1 MMKRVLSLLVTIT
14 ILGNSLF
21 AQSVEDGKK
30 FLYYERFKSAKDAFE
45 KVLASNPNDINAT
58 YWLGQTLLDMK
69 DSTAAKALYQKALGS
84 NGNAPLLLVGMG
96 QIMLMEGKK
105 DEARQQFET
114 AINLTKGKDVEV
126 LNAIGIA
133 NVKAKQGDAAYAV
146 EKLNLATQTKR
157 FNNPNTYLI
166 LGQAYRKLIDGG
178 SAVTAYNKALE
189 LNPKLAAAKN
199 GIGKIYET
207 QKNQEYYLKAYEE
220 AVQLDPAYAPA
231 YFNLFYHYY
240 FRDVNKAG
248 DYLNKYIANTDQGPD
263 MEYIKT
269 DYTYAKGDFA
279 GARQKAEALIQQYGE
294 NVNPRMYRMVAFA
307 ADTLGDLQA
316 AKAAMDTFFVKSEE
330 GTDIED
336 IKSTDYEEM
345 AKITSKIPELKDS
358 SFSYFEKAIAMDTVV
373 ANKLKLIESAAN
385 MAKQL
390 GNRGL
395 EANLLGMAYTLQKDP
410 SARDLYNWGMAH
422 YQAGNYLKADSLFCN
437 DYISKYP
444 DQIYGYLWCARAKQA
459 QDTTME
465 KGLAVDAYKTL
476 AKKAIELDTTPTK
489 VMKQYAIN
497 ANFFLVSYYN
507 DIAKQKDTAIYY
519 TDEVLKIDPT
529 NENAL
534 NVKKI
539 LTAPPK
545 RTTTTASKGTGAK
558 SSGTKSSG
566 TKSSGTK
573 PKSGSGAK
581 KK

>member
-1 MMKRVLSLLVTIT
+1 MMKSVLSLLVTIVV
-14 ILGNSLF
+14 LGNSLF

-30 FLYYERFKSAKDAFE
+30 FLYYERYKSAKDVFE
-45 KVLASNPNDINAT
+45 KIIASNPNDINAV
-58 YWLGQTLLDMK
+58 YWLGQTLIDTK
-69 DSTAAKALYQKALGS
+69 DSAAAKALYQKSLAS

-126 LNAIGIA
+126 LNAIGMA
-133 NVKAKQGDAAYAV
+133 NVKARQGDATYAI
-146 EKLNLATQTKR
+146 EKLNQATQTRK
-157 FNNPNTYLI
+157 FKNADTYLI
-166 LGQAYRKLIDGG
+166 MGNAYRKLIDGG
-178 SAVTAYNKALE
+178 NAVTSYNKALE
-189 LNPKLAAAKN
+189 ISPNLAAAKN

-207 QKNQEYYLKAYEE
+207 QKNQEFYLKAYEE
-220 AVQLDPAYAPA
+220 AVQLDPAYAPG

-248 DYLNKYIANTDQGPD
+248 DYLQKYIANSDQGPET
-263 MEYIKT
+263 EYINT

-279 GARQKAEALIQQYGE
+279 GARQRAEALIQQYGA
-294 NVNPRMYRMVAFA
+294 NVNPRMYRMVAFT
-307 ADTLGDLQA
+307 ADTLGDLPA
-316 AKAAMDTFFVKSEE
+316 AKAAMDTFLVKSEQ
-330 GTDIED
+330 GPDVED

-358 SFSYFEKAIAMDTVV
+358 AFVYYEKAIAMDTVM
-373 ANKLKLIESAAN
+373 ANKLKIIESAAAF
-385 MAKQL
+385 AKSS
-390 GNRGL
+390 GNRQL
-395 EANLLGMAYTLQKDP
+395 EADMLGTAYRLNPDP
-410 SARDLYNWGMAH
+410 SARDLYNYAYAN
-422 YQAGNYLKADSLFCN
+422 YQAGNYAKADTLFCN
-437 DYISKYP
+437 DYISKYA

-465 KGLAVDAYKTL
+465 KGMAVDAYKTL
-476 AKKAIELDTTPTK
+476 AKKAIELDTTGNGQFKP
-489 VMKQYAIN
+489 YAIN
-497 ANFFLVSYYN
+497 ANFYLVSYYN
-507 DIAKQKDTAIYY
+507 DIAKQKDTAIFY

-545 RTTTTASKGTGAK
+545 KTTTA
-558 SSGTKSSG
+558 TKSSG

-573 PKSGSGAK
+573 PKSSSGTK
-581 KK
+581 KKS

>member
-1 MMKRVLSLLVTIT
+1 MMKRVLSLLVTVT
-14 ILGNSLF
+14 VLGNSLF
-21 AQSVEDGKK
+21 AQSVDDGKK
-30 FLYYERFKSAKDAFE
+30 FLYYERYKSAKDAFE

-114 AINLTKGKDVEV
+114 AINLTKGKDVDV

-146 EKLNLATQTKR
+146 EKLNQATQTKR
-157 FNNPNTYLI
+157 FKNADTYLI
-166 LGQAYRKLIDGG
+166 MGQAYRKLIEGG

-189 LNPKLAAAKN
+189 IDPKLAAAKN

-279 GARQKAEALIQQYGE
+279 GARQKAEALIQQFGE

-307 ADTLGDLQA
+307 ADTLGDLPA
-316 AKAAMDTFFVKSEE
+316 AKNAMDSFLVKSEE

-358 SFSYFEKAIAMDTVV
+358 AFVYYEKAIAMDTVM
-373 ANKLKLIESAAN
+373 ANKLKIIESAAN
-385 MAKQL
+385 YAKST
-390 GNRGL
+390 GNRTL
-395 EANLLGMAYTLQKDP
+395 EADMLGTAYRLQKDP
-410 SARDLYNWGMAH
+410 SARDLYNWAYAN
-422 YQAGNYLKADSLFCN
+422 YQAGNYMRADSLFCGE
-437 DYISKYP
+437 YITKYP

-465 KGLAVDAYKTL
+465 KGMAVDAYKTL
-476 AKKAIELDTTPTK
+476 AKKAIELDTSATK
-489 VMKQYAIN
+489 QLQAYAIN
-497 ANFFLVSYYN
+497 ANFYLVSYYN

-545 RTTTTASKGTGAK
+545 KTTTAGTK
-558 SSGTKSSG
+558 SSGTKASGTKSSG
-566 TKSSGTK
+566 TKSSATK
-573 PKSGSGAK
+573 PKTATK
-581 KK
+581 RK